1 MGRNIN
7 HPCKARRAEPCPW
20 RLITRS
26 VLALYCVFASI
37 AAPVFAQSEPDS
49 RIDPPSF
56 DAPLLQPLD
65 APDRMRAIL
74 EGLPSGKYQRQIIG
88 ELVYEGL
95 PFDNTKI
102 YGRYDQI
109 SEAGQANFAGFAWR
123 DRGRQPALVI
133 LRGKETPQLFR
144 MTAPS
149 STPQNLTKGTERIS
163 FALARPNI
171 QQILYGRDVD
181 GDENYQFYL
190 YDETLNRSLLVTL
203 PGTRNQDA
211 IWSPDGNQL
220 AWAQVRANEPDY
232 ELVLLQTANG
242 TTRKT
247 ILADHGA
254 IAPLAFSPDGR
265 FLLVGQYISITRSER
280 FVLEIATGKLTPIL
294 PNANASFV
302 GGEFNGNGRQIILAT
317 DIGSE
322 FLRLVQYSLQT
333 NRMEPLADFGADVEN
348 FKISPDRRKL
358 AIVINRNGASEIS
371 TLSLRSKRKTRIAGP
386 ELPAGVISDLAF
398 SIDSNQLGFTF
409 SSSLTPSEVFSYD
422 LRTKILTPWTQTDW
436 ADIDRSQFAK
446 AEFFTFPTFDQNPA
460 TGAQRRIS
468 AWLYRPF
475 PDQRASGVQVGP
487 EHSVKRP
494 VIISLH
500 GGPEAQ
506 ARPRFNSQA
515 QYWLAE
521 LGAVVIEPNYR
532 GSLGFGKTFLGLDD
546 QTKREDAV
554 KDIGALLDWIQTQ
567 SDLDASRVLVV
578 GGSYGGYLAL
588 SSVAH
593 YSGRIAGG
601 ISMVGI
607 GNFTNFL
614 ENTKGYRREL
624 RRAEYGDERD
634 PAIRK
639 IFEQISP
646 INLTDQITAP
656 LFILQGLNDPRV
668 PASEAAALVKKLRL
682 GQRDVWFLFAEN
694 EGHGFVER
702 GNNQFR
708 RAAELMFI
716 RNVLDLQAP
725 SPAPAHQPPSDA
737 DEVSPETSRQG

>member
-1 MGRNIN
+1 MGRHKN
-7 HPCKARRAEPCPW
+7 HARNMGGAEPRRW
-20 RLITRS
+20 RWHARL
-26 VLALYCVFASI
+26 VLALLI
-37 AAPVFAQSEPDS
+37 LDAAMIRLGFAQSGPDS
-49 RIDPPSF
+49 RIEPLSF
-56 DAPLLQPLD
+56 EAPLLQPLD

-74 EGLPSGKYQRQIIG
+74 EGLPIGPYQRQIEG

-95 PFDNTKI
+95 PFDKTKI
-102 YGRYDQI
+102 YGRYDKI
-109 SEAGQANFAGFAWR
+109 VEAGQANFAGFAWR
-123 DRGRQPALVI
+123 DRGSQPALVI

-144 MTAPS
+144 MAAPNS
-149 STPQNLTKGTERIS
+149 NPQNLTRGSERIS
-163 FALARPNI
+163 FALARPHV
-171 QQILYGRDVD
+171 QQILYGLDVD
-181 GDENYQFYL
+181 GDENFQFFL
-190 YDETLNRSLLVTL
+190 LDETQGRSILVTV

-232 ELVLLQTANG
+232 ELVLVQTANG
-242 TTRKT
+242 GGRKT
-247 ILADHGA
+247 ILSGHGA

-265 FLLVGQYISITRSER
+265 FLLVGQYSSITRSER
-280 FVLEIATGKLTPIL
+280 FLFEIATGKLTPIL
-294 PNANASFV
+294 PDARASFV
-302 GGEFNGNGRQIILAT
+302 GGEFTASGRQIILAT

-333 NRMEPLADFGADVEN
+333 NRVETLADFGADVES

-358 AIVINRNGASEIS
+358 AIVINRNGASELA
-371 TLSLRSKRKTRIAGP
+371 TLSLLGKRKAPIAGP
-386 ELPAGVISDLAF
+386 PLPAGVISDLAF
-398 SIDSNQLGFTF
+398 NSQGNVLGFTF

-422 LRTKILTPWTQTDW
+422 LRDRILTPWTQTDW
-436 ADIDRSQFAK
+436 ADIDRSQFVK
-446 AEFFTFPTFDQNPA
+446 AELFSFPTFDQNPA
-460 TGAQRRIS
+460 TGAQRQIQ
-468 AWLYRPF
+468 AWLYRPDSGQ
-475 PDQRASGVQVGP
+475 PLAGVQVGP
-487 EHSVKRP
+487 DPGAKHP

-532 GSLGFGKTFLGLDD
+532 GSLGFGKTFLALDD
-546 QTKREDAV
+546 QTKRNDAV
-554 KDIGALLDWIQTQ
+554 KDIGALLDWIGTQ
-567 SDLDASRVLVV
+567 SDLDARKVLVV

-588 SSVAH
+588 SSAAH

-607 GNFTNFL
+607 ANFTNFL
-614 ENTKGYRREL
+614 ENTKGYRRDL

-639 IFEQISP
+639 LFEQISP

-668 PASEAAALVKKLRL
+668 PASEAAALVRKLRL
-682 GQRDVWFLFAEN
+682 GHRDVWFLFAEN

-702 GNNQFR
+702 DNNQFR

-716 RNVLDLQAP
+716 RKVLDL
-725 SPAPAHQPPSDA
+725 PAPAATPMREPPSGA
-737 DEVSPETSRQG
+737 DEVSPETSRRG